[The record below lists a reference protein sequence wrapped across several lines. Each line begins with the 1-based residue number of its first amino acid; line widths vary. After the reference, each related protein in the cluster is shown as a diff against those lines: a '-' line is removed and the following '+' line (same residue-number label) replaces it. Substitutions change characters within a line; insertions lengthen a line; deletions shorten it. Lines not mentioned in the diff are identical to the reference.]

1 MLFYL
6 ITPWQ
11 YLPRLGILFYILS
24 RLSSISKR
32 TNLQKPKQQKL
43 KLKLKEQS
51 RTAKDQA
58 PKTRAM
64 KAQVEQTE
72 TCRRAEVRDTS

>member
-24 RLSSISKR
+24 RLGSIRKR
-32 TNLQKPKQQKL
+32 TNLQKPKLQKL
-43 KLKLKEQS
+43 KLKLKGQS
-51 RTAKDQA
+51 RTAKAQA
-58 PKTRAM
+58 PKTRAT

-72 TCRRAEVRDTS
+72 TCRRAGVRDTL

>member
-1 MLFYL
+1 MLFNI

-11 YLPRLGILFYILS
+11 YLPRLGMLFYVLS
-24 RLSSISKR
+24 LLGSISKR
-32 TNLQKPKQQKL
+32 TNLQKPKLQKL

-51 RTAKDQA
+51 LTAKAQA
-58 PKTRAM
+58 PKTRAT

-72 TCRRAEVRDTS
+72 RCRRAGVRDTL